1 MDDLASSYRWFAEH
15 NAGEYAPLY
24 REVTR
29 SIADDPDLL
38 DLVTRSPADAHHPG
52 VLLAAVRYLLV
63 DASNDPLAHC
73 YRRRSING
81 VGEAFRSFALAHADE
96 LLLITRI
103 RRVQTNEIARS
114 AILAPVLR
122 RVQAER
128 GKPIALIDVG
138 ASAGLNLL
146 LDMVH
151 VDYGHTALGPADST
165 IQLHASGPTIP
176 SDRSDSRP
184 RSNYTNAI
192 LYAS

>member
-15 NAGEYAPLY
+15 SAGEYAPLY

-103 RRVQTNEIARS
+103 RRVQTNE
-114 AILAPVLR
+114 
-122 RVQAER
+122 
-128 GKPIALIDVG
+128 
-138 ASAGLNLL
+138 
-146 LDMVH
+146 
-151 VDYGHTALGPADST
+151 
-165 IQLHASGPTIP
+165 LHARQSWPLCSVGC
-176 SDRSDSRP
+176 RP
-184 RSNYTNAI
+184 NE
-192 LYAS
+192 ASQLLSSMLARVLG